1 MIKSFDEFCSGQLSE
16 GFSIQGNM
24 AGPITESIDYMR
36 MDYVGFK
43 KYIDALR
50 DIQQI
55 AKSLGNRP
63 LLYRGGSFREEYRSS
78 DIMLI
83 GNVKGEGGKGR
94 QRYQGGQGTN
104 PNQDAIMAGIYDRFG
119 WDTDRL
125 PIFVTPDASQ
135 TTTFGKTFAFIPK
148 GDTEYVQSPKIRD
161 ISVNTQD
168 VNTEAEQKAI
178 IDSYREGFP
187 RIADREAIVYAKEYY
202 LIDID
207 PKRGIIDLLPRKWQQ
222 QFSNMTKYSQIA
234 DLMGKEIW
242 LAGKAKE
249 ARIAAGM
256 TVKP

>member
-1 MIKSFDEFCSGQLSE
+1 MIKLQDLLPGR
-16 GFSIQGNM
+16 
-24 AGPITESIDYMR
+24 ITESIDYMR

-43 KYIDALR
+43 KYIDTLQ
-50 DIQQI
+50 DIKQI
-55 AKSLGNRP
+55 ARSLGNQP
-63 LLYRGGSFREEYRSS
+63 LLYRGGSFREMYRSS

-148 GDTEYVQSPKIRD
+148 GDTEYVQSPDIRD
-161 ISVNTQD
+161 MSVDTRKA
-168 VNTEAEQKAI
+168 NTEAEQQAI

-207 PKRGIIDLLPRKWQQ
+207 PKRGIQDTLPPKWQQ
-222 QFSNMTKYSQIA
+222 QFSDITNYSQIA

-242 LAGKAKE
+242 LAEKAKE